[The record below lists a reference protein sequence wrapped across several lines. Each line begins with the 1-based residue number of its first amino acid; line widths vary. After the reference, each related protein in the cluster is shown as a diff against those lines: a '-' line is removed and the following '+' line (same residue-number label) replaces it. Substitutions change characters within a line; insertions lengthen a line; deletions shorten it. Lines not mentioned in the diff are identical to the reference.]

1 MHAVPRLTPRPRLIY
16 ALILAAGLMGC
27 EHQLMPTPNIY
38 ASGRYDL
45 VGADYPVELRSSTVE
60 LLYVT
65 DRKRVDT
72 GTANGSVKYGW
83 KRSPSLAIGICEV
96 EIGKGL
102 DWKTLAESTTRRER
116 RIALPERVRS
126 ITEIARLQP
135 TPTAVVEQDGM
146 LVPDPDT
153 ITRRDATAESVAEL
167 FRERLAQSRRSE
179 VLIYIHGFKMT
190 FEEAAIVLA
199 GLHHFSR
206 DLVPILYTWP
216 AGAPGVLSGYARDRE
231 SGEFTVLHLKRFIRR
246 LAALPELEKIHI
258 VAHSRGTDVA
268 VTALRE
274 LLIEERGA
282 GRLAEVTFK
291 IANLVLVAPDLDVDV
306 VSQRFIGER
315 MHNVADYLTIYVSRD
330 DRAIGVAE
338 WFAQS
343 TRRLGRVQPQDI
355 SEPLRRRMEIIDDVA
370 LIDVRVKSDK
380 HGHSYFYRNPAVSSD
395 LLLMVRHG
403 ALVGSPQR
411 PLTQIFPGYWVLDDP
426 AYPGFD
432 SEQVG
437 VE

>member
-1 MHAVPRLTPRPRLIY
+1 
-16 ALILAAGLMGC
+16 MGC
-27 EHQLMPTPNIY
+27 EHRLMPTPNIY
-38 ASGRYDL
+38 ASGRYNL
-45 VGADYPVELRSSTVE
+45 VGADYPVEHCSSTVE

-72 GTANGSVKYGW
+72 VAADGSVKYGW
-83 KRSPSLAIGICEV
+83 KRSPSVAVGICEV
-96 EIGKGL
+96 EIGDGL

-116 RIALPERVRS
+116 KIALPENVRS

-135 TPTAVVEQDGM
+135 TPTALVEKDGV
-146 LVPDPDT
+146 LVQDPDT
-153 ITRRDATAESVAEL
+153 IASREATVASVADL
-167 FRERLAQSRRSE
+167 IRQRLAQSQRNE
-179 VLIYIHGFKMT
+179 VLVYIHGFKTT

-206 DLVPILYTWP
+206 DLVPLLYTWP

-246 LAALPELEKIHI
+246 LAAIPEIEKIHI

-282 GRLAEVTFK
+282 GRLAEETFK

-306 VSQRFIGER
+306 TSQRFVGER
-315 MHNVADYLTIYVSRD
+315 MHNVADHLTIYVSRD
-330 DRAIGVAE
+330 DQAIGVAE
-338 WFAQS
+338 WFAKS
-343 TRRLGRVQPQDI
+343 TRRLGRVQPEDI
-355 SEPLRRRMEIIDDVA
+355 DEPLRRRMELVEDVA
-370 LIDVRVKSDK
+370 LIDVRLKSDK

-395 LLLMVRHG
+395 LLLMVRYG
-403 ALVGSPQR
+403 AVVGSPQR
-411 PLTQIFPGYWVLDDP
+411 PLTQSFPGYWVLDDP

-432 SEQVG
+432 SGQVG

>member
-1 MHAVPRLTPRPRLIY
+1 MHAVPRLTPRPRLIF
-16 ALILAAGLMGC
+16 ALIMAAGLMGC

-38 ASGRYDL
+38 ASGQYDL
-45 VGADYPVELRSSTVE
+45 VGADYPVELCRSTVE

-65 DRKRVDT
+65 DRKRVDSSSSD
-72 GTANGSVKYGW
+72 GSVKYGW
-83 KRSPSLAIGICEV
+83 KRSPSLAVGICEV
-96 EIGKGL
+96 EIGNGL
-102 DWKTLAESTTRRER
+102 DWKTLAETTTRRER
-116 RIALPERVRS
+116 RIALPESVRS

-135 TPTAVVEQDGM
+135 TPTALVEQNGV
-146 LVPDPDT
+146 LVHDPET
-153 ITRRDATAESVAEL
+153 LASREATTASVADL
-167 FRERLAQSRRSE
+167 IRKRLAQSPRNE
-179 VLIYIHGFKMT
+179 VLIYIHGFKIT

-206 DLVPILYTWP
+206 DIVPILYTWP

-246 LAALPELEKIHI
+246 LAAIPEIEKIHI

-282 GRLAEVTFK
+282 GRLAEETFK
-291 IANLVLVAPDLDVDV
+291 IANLVLVAPDLDVDIA
-306 VSQRFIGER
+306 SQRLVGER

-330 DRAIGVAE
+330 DQAIGIAE

-343 TRRLGRVQPQDI
+343 TRRVGRMQPEDFD
-355 SEPLRRRMEIIDDVA
+355 EALRRRMELVSDVA
-370 LIDVRVKSDK
+370 LIDVRLRSDK

-395 LLLMVRHG
+395 LLLMLRYG
-403 ALVGSPQR
+403 ALAGSPQR
-411 PLTQIFPGYWVLDDP
+411 PLTQSFPGYWVLDDP
-426 AYPGFD
+426 AYPGG
-432 SEQVG
+432 EP
-437 VE
+437 